1 MVHNQLTIIGN
12 LGNDAVKNISSGG
25 QPVINMS
32 VGVNDDY
39 KKADGTW
46 ENRTIWYDCVLW
58 ADRKVDDLQ
67 KGNIVA
73 ITGTPRPNTY
83 PKRDG
88 TTGFSI
94 RVNVEGIRVIHKRQ
108 ATAPIEQQSQQP
120 TAQQQVSAPPQQSND
135 VDDLPF

>member
-12 LGNDAVKNISSGG
+12 LGNDAVKNVSANG

-58 ADRKVDDLQ
+58 ADRKIDDLQ

-73 ITGTPRPNTY
+73 ISGTPRPNQYT
-83 PKRDG
+83 KKDG
-88 TTGFSI
+88 TLGFSI
-94 RVNVEGIRVIHKRQ
+94 RVNVEGLRVIHKRQ
-108 ATAPIEQQSQQP
+108 ATAPIEQHSQQP
-120 TAQQQVSAPPQQSND
+120 AQQQASATPQQAANENFD
-135 VDDLPF
+135 VPF